1 MKRATKYLIVGI
13 SISLGS
19 ALYCGLDSGL
29 EPTRS
34 GFRGTVR
41 FKNNWPEQTDQ
52 LMVVAATKFP
62 PTAIT
67 EIVMGDP
74 LPLFVDSAEYAVYT
88 PPAKFAA
95 VGVVWKE
102 KNQPWDVTNIIGFYF
117 PTEDHWTPGS
127 VEIKNRDSMVDS
139 VDIVADLS
147 KAKRKVASTL
157 EGTLKVQGTWPSAAQ
172 SVLIAA
178 LTALPSPKSSLLD
191 VSFGI
196 PIIAGFD
203 STVYIMSIQPG
214 TYLLI
219 TALVIEENAPIGLQS
234 IRGIYKKKPT
244 DFFSPVTV
252 PTDTSH
258 IKDINITIDFS
269 ASPFPAYVDRSFK

>member
-1 MKRATKYLIVGI
+1 MNKATFHLFVLIFLF
-13 SISLGS
+13 ISLLIS
-19 ALYCGLDSGL
+19 CGIDSGL

-41 FKNNWPEQTDQ
+41 FVNNWPDQTDQ
-52 LMVVAATKFP
+52 VMVVAATKFL

-74 LPLFVDSAEYAVYT
+74 LPLLVDSIEYAIYT

-102 KNQPWDVTNIIGFYF
+102 KNQPWDVTNIIGIYF
-117 PTEDHWTPGS
+117 PTEDHWTPGN
-127 VEIKNRDSMVDS
+127 VEIENRNSMVDS
-139 VDIVADLS
+139 IDIIADLS

-157 EGTLKVQGTWPSAAQ
+157 EGKLNVRGTWPIAAQ
-172 SVLIAA
+172 SVLVAA

-196 PIIAGFD
+196 PIAAGFD
-203 STVYIMSIQPG
+203 STTYTVSIQPG
-214 TYLLI
+214 NYLLV
-219 TALVIEENAPIGLQS
+219 TALVIEENAPIGMQS

-244 DFFSPVTV
+244 DFFSPVIV

-258 IKDINITIDFS
+258 VKNINIIVDFS
-269 ASPFPAYVDRSFK
+269 SSPFPALSDGGW